1 MSIARQYSPAPESKK
16 PSAQRLSTDQIG
28 QHLRNLYDNVL
39 RQPVPG
45 RFLELLRQLEDPSN
59 KLPPAVEL
67 LDSEA

>member
-1 MSIARQYSPAPESKK
+1 MSIARQFPAAPESKK
-16 PSAQRLSTDQIG
+16 RSAERLPTDQIG
-28 QHLRNLYDNVL
+28 RRLRNLYDNVL

-59 KLPPAVEL
+59 KLPPPVES

>member
-1 MSIARQYSPAPESKK
+1 MSIARQFQPAPESKK
-16 PSAQRLSTDQIG
+16 RSAQRLQTDQISR
-28 QHLRNLYDNVL
+28 HLRNLYDNVL

-59 KLPPAVEL
+59 KLSPAVES